1 MITVNAMAAA
11 LVHVDF
17 TSEINDW
24 RSAVYG
30 RQVRAAQIRAL
41 EKSQT
46 QFNLAVDYIDQKG
59 KDIAAVKTE
68 AEKVLDRANTVNDD
82 SEERIKLAEAWAH
95 GHADYPARA
104 KDNAKYWSE
113 QSKSSA
119 SASAGSATASA
130 GSAKLAESWAVGGTG
145 TRDGENANNSKYWS
159 EESERQYQNAKNEAD
174 RAAQYSEIIAPDFYL
189 DLDTGKLG
197 KKGGV
202 GVDFELADG
211 KLGWKILA
219 TA

>member
-1 MITVNAMAAA
+1 MITVNARAAA

-17 TSEINDW
+17 MPEINDW

-59 KDIAAVKTE
+59 KDIAAVKAE

-82 SEERIKLAEAWAH
+82 SEERVKLAEAWAH

-119 SASAGSATASA
+119 SASAGSAAASA
-130 GSAKLAESWAVGGTG
+130 GSAKLSESWAVGGTG

-189 DLDTGKLG
+189 EETTMQLYMKA
-197 KKGGV
+197 GG
-202 GVDFELADG
+202 GVDFGVYDG
-211 KLGWKILA
+211 VIAWRIA
-219 TA
+219 V